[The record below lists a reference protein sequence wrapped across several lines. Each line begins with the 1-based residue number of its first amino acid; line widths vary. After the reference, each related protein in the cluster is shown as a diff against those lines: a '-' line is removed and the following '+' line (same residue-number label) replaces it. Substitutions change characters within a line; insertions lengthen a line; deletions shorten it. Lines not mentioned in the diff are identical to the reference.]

1 MRTGRTRYGTDV
13 LRVPALH
20 KDGRKLSI
28 AFTVALLY
36 TRENEVQTIVAIVRD
51 ETSRWQEDRALRQ
64 RLAQLEAPCRRGGGE
79 TMHMTSKANRQTVS
93 EALAELAQ
101 LGFTANLS
109 VIGNRLRVVETG
121 RTFEPADVVIRRVR
135 RFEGVSDPDDMAIVY
150 AIDTTSGIRGTVVDG
165 YGVNSDPAVSA
176 FFENVP
182 IVEGAR

>member
-1 MRTGRTRYGTDV
+1 
-13 LRVPALH
+13 
-20 KDGRKLSI
+20 
-28 AFTVALLY
+28 
-36 TRENEVQTIVAIVRD
+36 
-51 ETSRWQEDRALRQ
+51 
-64 RLAQLEAPCRRGGGE
+64 
-79 TMHMTSKANRQTVS
+79 MHMTSKANRQTVS
-93 EALAELAQ
+93 EALDELAQ

-135 RFEGVSDPDDMAIVY
+135 RFEGVSDPDDMSIVY

-176 FFENVP
+176 FFESVP

>member
-1 MRTGRTRYGTDV
+1 
-13 LRVPALH
+13 
-20 KDGRKLSI
+20 
-28 AFTVALLY
+28 
-36 TRENEVQTIVAIVRD
+36 
-51 ETSRWQEDRALRQ
+51 
-64 RLAQLEAPCRRGGGE
+64 
-79 TMHMTSKANRQTVS
+79 MHMTSKANRQTVS
-93 EALAELAQ
+93 EALDELAQ

-150 AIDTTSGIRGTVVDG
+150 AIETKSGIRGTVVDG